1 MSTNL
6 LKKEE
11 TILNNNNNNFTESLK
26 KELSETTYG
35 SELIEA
41 FLYPPYKRLH
51 QIDLD
56 VEKPESDYENSYSVE
71 ITL

>member
-1 MSTNL
+1 MSTDS
-6 LKKEE
+6 LKREE
-11 TILNNNNNNFTESLK
+11 TISNNNNYNFTENLK

-51 QIDLD
+51 QTGLDL
-56 VEKPESDYENSYSVE
+56 EKSESDYKDSYSVE
-71 ITL
+71 ISL

>member
-1 MSTNL
+1 MSTDL

-11 TILNNNNNNFTESLK
+11 TILNNNNFTENLK

-35 SELIEA
+35 SDLIKA

-51 QIDLD
+51 QISLDL
-56 VEKPESDYENSYSVE
+56 EKPESDYKDSYSVE
-71 ITL
+71 ISL

>member
-1 MSTNL
+1 MSTDL

-11 TILNNNNNNFTESLK
+11 TILNNNYNFTESLK

-51 QIDLD
+51 QINLD

-71 ITL
+71 ISL